1 MVCAR
6 YLPTYRKRHAMTLSR
21 SITHTTNCSLT
32 LTLIRSLQ
40 IRTHHCGDDLKA
52 TKQYITCTYEHMYTC
67 TYAHIYLCTH
77 VPMYTCIYVHMYLC
91 THVPMYT
98 CIYVH
103 MSLCTHVP
111 MYTCPYVHMYLCTHV
126 HIYLCTHI
134 PMYTYTHNFPRRH
147 QCSENVFIILYYF
160 NLV

>member
-52 TKQYITCTYEHMYTC
+52 TKQYITCTYEHMYLCTHIPMYTC
-67 TYAHIYLCTH
+67 TYVHLYICTH
-77 VPMYTCIYVHMYLC
+77 VPMYTCTYVHLYIC

-98 CIYVH
+98 C
-103 MSLCTHVP
+103 T
-111 MYTCPYVHMYLCTHV
+111 YVHMYTYTYV

-134 PMYTYTHNFPRRH
+134 HTISRGDTNALRTYLSFCIT
-147 QCSENVFIILYYF
+147 LT
-160 NLV
+160 

>member
-52 TKQYITCTYEHMYTC
+52 TKQDITCTYEHMYTC
-67 TYAHIYLCTH
+67 T
-77 VPMYTCIYVHMYLC
+77 MYSVHMLISSCLGITFFLSGPLLDMFYYCMPFARYIMIQL
-91 THVPMYT
+91 YT
-98 CIYVH
+98 
-103 MSLCTHVP
+103 STQ
-111 MYTCPYVHMYLCTHV
+111 
-126 HIYLCTHI
+126 
-134 PMYTYTHNFPRRH
+134 NKK
-147 QCSENVFIILYYF
+147 
-160 NLV
+160 